1 MKKGMR
7 GSHPTGTIAPS
18 GMRMG
23 AGPVPGAGML
33 NTGGPGKA
41 ALRVKPRMAGANFQ
55 GGANSYS
62 PPKMSIQRN
71 GE

>member
-1 MKKGMR
+1 MKKSFR

-23 AGPVPGAGML
+23 AGPVPGAGIVR
-33 NTGGPGKA
+33 TGGPGA
-41 ALRVKPRMAGANFQ
+41 AAMRVKPNMAGAKFS

-62 PPKMSIQRN
+62 PPKMSIQKM

>member
-1 MKKGMR
+1 MK
-7 GSHPTGTIAPS
+7 HPTGTYAPS

-23 AGPVPGAGML
+23 PGPVKGAGIVR
-33 NTGGPGKA
+33 TGGPGKA
-41 ALRVKPRMAGANFQ
+41 AMRVKPNMSGTKFT

-62 PPKMSIQRN
+62 PPKMSIQKN